1 MAHAAQAKPDY
12 YNVLGVS
19 RQSSSAEIEAAFH
32 RLATVFHAAGKPKN
46 AADVEEIR
54 RYVTA
59 YRVLSDPEKRAYYD
73 RTGFHPLETKL
84 APSDEKINDFR
95 SKFDAVGAAI
105 DIGLGLLDLF
115 S

>member
-1 MAHAAQAKPDY
+1 MAHAAQVKPDY

-19 RQSSSAEIEAAFH
+19 RQSSVPEIEAAFH

-46 AADVEEIR
+46 IDDVEEIR

-73 RTGFHPLETKL
+73 RTGFHPLEVKL
-84 APSDEKINDFR
+84 VGSNERINDFR
-95 SKFDAVGAAI
+95 NKFDAVGAAV
-105 DIGLGLLDLF
+105 DIGFGLLDLF

>member
-19 RQSSSAEIEAAFH
+19 RQSSVPEIEAAFH
-32 RLATVFHAAGKPKN
+32 KLATVFHAAGKPKN
-46 AADVEEIR
+46 IDDVEEIR

-59 YRVLSDPEKRAYYD
+59 YQVLSDTEKRAYYD
-73 RTGFHPLETKL
+73 RMGFHPLEIKL
-84 APSDEKINDFR
+84 AASDERINDFR
-95 SKFDAVGAAI
+95 NKFDSVKAAL
-105 DIGLGLLDLF
+105 DIGFGLLDLF